1 MQLYSLGASYPLQID
16 LPWLVDL
23 SAKKHRVSFV
33 LLWEQMLKDRIVW
46 PSAHVFSAKFVPVP
60 VGRVVIRSDF

>member
-1 MQLYSLGASYPLQID
+1 MLLHSLGASYPLQID

-23 SAKKHRVSFV
+23 SAKKHKVSFV
-33 LLWEQMLKDRIVW
+33 LLWEQMLKDWIFW
-46 PSAHVFSAKFVPVP
+46 PSTHDFSAKFVPVP